1 MARDGFFLIS
11 CILAFMFMLIN
22 SILCSA
28 QDDKRKITLIL
39 ATGHCSEFI
48 SIQSDQFCSCLG
60 SRFQALAMKPQL
72 GRNPQGRI
80 VKGETVPDPTSPVT
94 ASFSSSG
101 PSVMT
106 PDIMKDRTNVRPP
119 TSTYKAKAVSASNVN
134 ITVVPEVLSFKSISE
149 MKSFMVGIS
158 GSGLKS
164 GTQLSEEES
173 AYGSYPEMDLAT
185 SLPETAYTRCQKQ
198 QRNILRGW
206 GCHYPLPGLPVTS
219 EATGNP

>member
-1 MARDGFFLIS
+1 MVLR
-11 CILAFMFMLIN
+11 
-22 SILCSA
+22 
-28 QDDKRKITLIL
+28 
-39 ATGHCSEFI
+39 
-48 SIQSDQFCSCLG
+48 
-60 SRFQALAMKPQL
+60 
-72 GRNPQGRI
+72 RNPQGRI

-106 PDIMKDRTNVRPP
+106 PDIMKPDVSAPGIDILAAYPPDVPP
-119 TSTYKAKAVSASNVN
+119 TKGGGDDRSVRFN
-134 ITVVPEVLSFKSISE
+134 VLSGTSMSCPHVAGAAAYVKTFHPDWSSSAVKSALMTTASKIRDTTTKGGPSGLE
-149 MKSFMVGIS
+149 FSY
-158 GSGLKS
+158 GSGQINPLKAANPGLIYEITKDDYVNLLCS
-164 GTQLSEEES
+164 LGFDES
-173 AYGSYPEMDLAT
+173 SYPEMDLAT